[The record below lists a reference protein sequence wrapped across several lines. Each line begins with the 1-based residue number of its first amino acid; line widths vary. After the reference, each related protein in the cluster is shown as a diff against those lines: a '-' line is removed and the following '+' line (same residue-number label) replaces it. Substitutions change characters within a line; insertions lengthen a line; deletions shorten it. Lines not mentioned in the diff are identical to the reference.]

1 MQQPLP
7 SQPRARWRPSR
18 RALWIGALAFG
29 IGLVLFATVLW
40 RDRNAE
46 FYRVAPAAAPVPV
59 EDEPLPAPRAA
70 GDRLPGEDL
79 GEAPVSD
86 APEPRPHI
94 IEAPLPPAAPLPPL
108 PSEPSPYPPTPSAGS
123 GSPAP
128 LHAPPPR
135 YPPQALR
142 RGESGTVLV
151 RVHVGPDG
159 VPTSV
164 SLVQSSR
171 SRWLDKAAL
180 DAVRDWRFRPAQIN
194 GRPTVGTVIVPID
207 FKPGR

>member
-1 MQQPLP
+1 MQQSPP
-7 SQPRARWRPSR
+7 PYRPDHWRPSR
-18 RALWIGALAFG
+18 RALWMGALAFG
-29 IGLVLFATVLW
+29 IGLLLFAVVLW
-40 RDRNAE
+40 RDRNPD
-46 FYRVAPAAAPVPV
+46 FYRVPPAAAPVPV

-70 GDRLPGEDL
+70 GERLPGDDIQ
-79 GEAPVSD
+79 EAPV
-86 APEPRPHI
+86 ATEPEPRPHI
-94 IEAPLPPAAPLPPL
+94 IEAPLPPPPPPVEAPGRGPDSSM
-108 PSEPSPYPPTPSAGS
+108 PSLARGGSPTPMY
-123 GSPAP
+123 SPAP
-128 LHAPPPR
+128 S

-164 SLVQSSR
+164 SIVQSSR

-180 DAVRDWRFRPAQIN
+180 DAVRAWRFHPAQVN

-207 FKPGR
+207 FNAGR